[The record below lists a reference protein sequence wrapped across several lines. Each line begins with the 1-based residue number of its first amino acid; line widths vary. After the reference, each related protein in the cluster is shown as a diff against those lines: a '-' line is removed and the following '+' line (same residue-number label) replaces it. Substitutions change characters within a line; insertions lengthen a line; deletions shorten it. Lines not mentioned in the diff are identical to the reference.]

1 MTLATDD
8 LVTVA
13 TSTVFLSSL
22 TLDTNNRRAYWLKW
36 KTNAIF
42 SSDYDGK
49 NNKRIET
56 RQPLNEYILDVS
68 KSSIFL
74 MANDKSRILMVNKT
88 KEDVFRNF
96 TIEKSDY
103 YKLIMFNKVNHPMGK

>member
-13 TSTVFLSSL
+13 TSTVFLYSL
-22 TLDTNNRRAYWLKW
+22 TLDINNRRAYWLKW
-36 KTNAIF
+36 ETNVIF

-49 NNKRIET
+49 NKKSIET
-56 RQPLNEYILDVS
+56 GQPLYARILDVS
-68 KSSIFL
+68 ERSIFV
-74 MANDKSRILMVNKT
+74 MANDESRILMVNKT

-96 TIEKSDY
+96 TIEKSKY
-103 YKLIMFNKVNHPMGK
+103 YKLIMFKKVSHLMGK